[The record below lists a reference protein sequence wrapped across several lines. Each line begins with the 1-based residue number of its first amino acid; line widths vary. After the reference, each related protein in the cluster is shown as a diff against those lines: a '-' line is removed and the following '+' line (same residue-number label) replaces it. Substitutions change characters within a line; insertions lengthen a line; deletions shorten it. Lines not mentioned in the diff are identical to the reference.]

1 MKDFTEMIKLGLSSI
16 VYDWQKLDTKNV
28 KARLFQPKNSQKL
41 DEPFSVAFIHVIIK
55 LKMVFNCLLI

>member
-28 KARLFQPKNSQKL
+28 KARLFGVHTCNYKTKNGIQL
-41 DEPFSVAFIHVIIK
+41 FTDLIH
-55 LKMVFNCLLI
+55 LFLENNDTGT